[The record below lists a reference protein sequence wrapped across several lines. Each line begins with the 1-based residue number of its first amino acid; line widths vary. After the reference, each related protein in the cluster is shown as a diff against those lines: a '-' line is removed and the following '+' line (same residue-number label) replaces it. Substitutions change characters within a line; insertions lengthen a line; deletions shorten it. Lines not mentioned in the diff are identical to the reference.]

1 MDGFILFFFFICENI
16 QSLHKSVGFKRNE
29 YYLNLNGVSSTA
41 LTFGQIQA
49 ALSTDT
55 ETLGS
60 VSGTW
65 SEGVGEVPSIPELHF
80 RG

>member
-1 MDGFILFFFFICENI
+1 MVLFYIFICENI
-16 QSLHKSVGFKRNE
+16 QSLQMSIGFKRNE
-29 YYLNLNGVSSTA
+29 YYLNLNSVGSTA

-49 ALSTDT
+49 ALSTDA
-55 ETLGS
+55 EALGY

-65 SEGVGEVPSIPELHF
+65 SEGVGEVPSISELHF